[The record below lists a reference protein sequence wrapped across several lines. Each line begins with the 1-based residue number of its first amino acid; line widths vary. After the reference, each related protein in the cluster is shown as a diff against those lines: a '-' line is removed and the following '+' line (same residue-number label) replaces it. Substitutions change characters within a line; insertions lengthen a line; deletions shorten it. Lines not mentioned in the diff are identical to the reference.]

1 MKIGLISDTHGYL
14 DPAVLQ
20 YFAGVDEIWHAGD
33 IGSDAVADTLAA
45 LKPFRAVFGNID
57 DRATRLRFPEFL
69 RFEAGGLIVLITHI
83 AGAPPRYPPAVR
95 KELDRSP
102 ADLLI
107 CGHSHILKVMP
118 DPKRPG
124 LLYVNPGAAGQQ
136 GFHRMRTLILME
148 LGDGRVLDMKAVE
161 LGLRGR

>member
-33 IGSDAVADTLAA
+33 IGTGVVADTLAA

-57 DRATRLRFPEFL
+57 DRETRLRFPEFQRL
-69 RFEAGGLIVLITHI
+69 EAGGLKILITHI
-83 AGAPPRYPPAVR
+83 AGTPPRYHPAVR
-95 KELDRSP
+95 RELDRSP

-118 DPKRPG
+118 DPQRPG

-136 GFHRMRTLILME
+136 GFHRIRTLILME
-148 LGDGRVLDMKAVE
+148 LSDGRVQDMKAVE